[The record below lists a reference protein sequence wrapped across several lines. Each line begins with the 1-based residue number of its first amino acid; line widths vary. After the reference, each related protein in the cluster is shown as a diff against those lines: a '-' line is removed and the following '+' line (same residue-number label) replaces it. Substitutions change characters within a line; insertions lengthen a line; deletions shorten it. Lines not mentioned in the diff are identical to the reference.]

1 MGDTLVPRPGEGG
14 AFASLLAG
22 CRPLFPPALM
32 GDAGWRRLLDRAA
45 LLPASVVDMQFG
57 FEFHLAEAGAE
68 ADLCVA
74 ALPGSELSRH
84 YVREGARAAP
94 GSAAAAL
101 GAGLR
106 EQTANPGSYLADSV
120 DAVVLEYD
128 LAGLAPRRPP
138 PAPGVFFV
146 PRKGAPASRRGFTE
160 HRDPA
165 RLLAALAAAVGW
177 RGAGKLLRSV
187 ERIVAA
193 LPEPCF
199 LFQAGALP
207 ARSPRAVRLVVGGVA
222 KNEVSALLERLE
234 WPGPTAAA
242 ADVLAGVDDVA
253 ASVAVSLDATARG
266 PGARLGLELYR
277 PRRWCDVDRAGWRP
291 FIARLE
297 ERGWCLPA
305 KADGLRRWPRT
316 ERLLGGGEVYHVRQG
331 INHVK
336 VVVRKGARTV
346 AKAYAAMDVIP
357 YGSQLRPPAALT
369 TGPTPRASSER
380 SASPP
385 AQA

>member
-1 MGDTLVPRPGEGG
+1 MGDTSPGAPPREAP
-14 AFASLLAG
+14 FSSLLTG
-22 CRPLFPPALM
+22 CRPLFPSALVD
-32 GDAGWRRLLDRAA
+32 DAGWRRLLDRAA
-45 LLPASVVDMQFG
+45 ALPASTVDMRFG

-74 ALPGSELSRH
+74 ALPGSALSRH
-84 YVREGARAAP
+84 YVSEGERAAP

-101 GAGLR
+101 GAAFR
-106 EQTANPGSYLADSV
+106 EQTANPASYLADSV

-138 PAPGVFFV
+138 PPPGIFFV
-146 PRKGAPASRRGFTE
+146 PRQGAPASRRGFTE

-187 ERIVAA
+187 DRIVAA
-193 LPEPCF
+193 LPEPCY

-207 ARSPRAVRLVVGGVA
+207 ARSPRAVRIVVGGIE
-222 KNEVSALLERLE
+222 KNDVPALLERLE

-242 ADVLAGVDDVA
+242 ADVLAGMDDVA

-266 PGARLGLELYR
+266 TGPRLGLELYR
-277 PRRWCDVDRAGWRP
+277 PRHWPDVDRAGWRP
-291 FIARLE
+291 FVDRLE
-297 ERGWCLPA
+297 EKGWCLPA

-316 ERLLGGGEVYHVRQG
+316 ERLLGGGEVYHVRQA

-336 VVVRKGARTV
+336 VVIRKGARTV

-357 YGSQLRPPAALT
+357 YGSQLRSPAAR
-369 TGPTPRASSER
+369 PEA
-380 SASPP
+380 
-385 AQA
+385 

>member
-1 MGDTLVPRPGEGG
+1 MRRAEVRVGDTLTRPVAASARPPRAPASG

-22 CRPLFPPALM
+22 CRSLFPPTLVD
-32 GDAGWRRLLDRAA
+32 DAGWRCLLDRAK
-45 LLPASVVDMQFG
+45 LLPASVADAQFG

-68 ADLCVA
+68 ADLCVV

-106 EQTANPGSYLADSV
+106 EQTANPASYLADSV

-138 PAPGVFFV
+138 PAPGIFFV

-165 RLLAALAAAVGW
+165 RLLAALAATAGW

-199 LFQAGALP
+199 VFQAGALP
-207 ARSPRAVRLVVGGVA
+207 ARSPRAVRMVVGGLV
-222 KNEVSALLERLE
+222 KNEVPALLERLE

-253 ASVAVSLDATARG
+253 ARVAVSLDATARG

-277 PRRWCDVDRAGWRP
+277 LPHWCDVDRAGWRP
-291 FIARLE
+291 FIARIE

-316 ERLLGGGEVYHVRQG
+316 DRLLGGGEVYHVRQG

-336 VVVRKGARTV
+336 VVIRKGARTV
-346 AKAYAAMDVIP
+346 AKAYAGMDVIP
-357 YGSQLRPPAALT
+357 YGSKLRPPAVA
-369 TGPTPRASSER
+369 A
-380 SASPP
+380 
-385 AQA
+385 

>member
-1 MGDTLVPRPGEGG
+1 MRRAEVRVGDTLTRPVASAASARPPRAPAGG

-22 CRPLFPPALM
+22 CRSLFPPTLVD
-32 GDAGWRRLLDRAA
+32 DAGWRRLLDRAKR
-45 LLPASVVDMQFG
+45 LPASVADAQFG

-68 ADLCVA
+68 ADLCVV

-106 EQTANPGSYLADSV
+106 EQTANPASYLADSV

-138 PAPGVFFV
+138 PAPGIFFV

-165 RLLAALAAAVGW
+165 RLLAALAATAGW

-199 LFQAGALP
+199 VFQAGALP
-207 ARSPRAVRLVVGGVA
+207 ARSPRAVRMVVGGLV
-222 KNEVSALLERLE
+222 KNEVPALLERLG

-253 ASVAVSLDATARG
+253 ARAAVSLDATARG

-277 PRRWCDVDRAGWRP
+277 LPHWCDVDRVGWRP
-291 FIARLE
+291 FIARIE

-316 ERLLGGGEVYHVRQG
+316 DRLLGGGEVYHVRQG

-336 VVVRKGARTV
+336 VVIRKGARTV
-346 AKAYAAMDVIP
+346 AKAYAGMDVIP
-357 YGSQLRPPAALT
+357 YGSKLRPPAVA
-369 TGPTPRASSER
+369 A
-380 SASPP
+380 
-385 AQA
+385 

>member
-193 LPEPCF
+193 LPEPCY

-207 ARSPRAVRLVVGGVA
+207 ARSPRAVRLVVGGIA
-222 KNEVSALLERLE
+222 KNEVPALLERLE

-242 ADVLAGVDDVA
+242 ADVLAGMDDVA

-277 PRRWCDVDRAGWRP
+277 PRRWCDVDRAGWRL

-297 ERGWCLPA
+297 EKGWCLPA

-369 TGPTPRASSER
+369 TSPVRACRRREVR
-380 SASPP
+380 V
-385 AQA
+385 

>member
-1 MGDTLVPRPGEGG
+1 M
-14 AFASLLAG
+14 
-22 CRPLFPPALM
+22 
-32 GDAGWRRLLDRAA
+32 
-45 LLPASVVDMQFG
+45 
-57 FEFHLAEAGAE
+57 
-68 ADLCVA
+68 A
-74 ALPGSELSRH
+74 ALPGSALSRH
-84 YVREGARAAP
+84 YVSEGERAAP

-101 GAGLR
+101 GAAFR
-106 EQTANPGSYLADSV
+106 EQTANPASYLADSV

-138 PAPGVFFV
+138 PPPGIFFV
-146 PRKGAPASRRGFTE
+146 PRQGAPASRRGFTE

-193 LPEPCF
+193 LPEPCY

-207 ARSPRAVRLVVGGVA
+207 ARSPRAVRIVVGGIEKHDVP
-222 KNEVSALLERLE
+222 ALLERLE

-242 ADVLAGVDDVA
+242 ADVLAGMDDVA

-266 PGARLGLELYR
+266 TGPRLGLELYR
-277 PRRWCDVDRAGWRP
+277 PRHWPDVDRAGWRP
-291 FIARLE
+291 FVDRLE
-297 ERGWCLPA
+297 EKGWCLPA

-316 ERLLGGGEVYHVRQG
+316 ERLLGGGEVYHVRQA

-357 YGSQLRPPAALT
+357 YGSQLRSPAAR
-369 TGPTPRASSER
+369 PEA
-380 SASPP
+380 
-385 AQA
+385 